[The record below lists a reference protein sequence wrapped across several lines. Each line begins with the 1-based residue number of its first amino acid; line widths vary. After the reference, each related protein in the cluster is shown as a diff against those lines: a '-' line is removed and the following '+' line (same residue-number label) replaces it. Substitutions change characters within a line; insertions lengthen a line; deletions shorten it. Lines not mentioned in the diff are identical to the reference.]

1 MQRRPSKDTVIT
13 IGILLL
19 ISITFSGLLYYDLN
33 KRTGL
38 GENPIIGEV
47 TFKEKTVHRKIDSS
61 VVWDQVEN
69 KSPVANKDT
78 IRTLDYSD
86 AVLTIKDGTT
96 VRLSD
101 NSMIYVDLSD
111 KNLNINFDYGSISTA
126 RPDGSEPEST
136 LNIKSGDKTIQID
149 KGGAAKLSKNEDD
162 NVNIQVEKGQAK
174 LALKGKEE
182 ILQTNQ
188 TAELRDNKID
198 VKPIR
203 FLLQSPPDGKYYSTS
218 ADTMV
223 SEFKWNPLDKGIS
236 ANLEIAKDKSF
247 KQIVKTQSGIR
258 DTGVSLAL
266 NPGVYFW
273 RISAKNPLGGKLEF
287 SESRKLTIFA
297 EKAVNVTTPQNG
309 KVFTYSLKLPT
320 IALRWT
326 KNEFSSSYKVE
337 IARNQDFT
345 NIVKT
350 LDSFENYISTDIPSK
365 GTYYIRI
372 TTRPNIPDLSPVVSP
387 ISLFSVE
394 ERQVPNPPEIISPV
408 ANSSFGLD
416 FIQKSRILFNW
427 RDNKEFVSY
436 ELEISKSSD
445 FSSVLIKQ
453 TTKDNFS
460 SPEIKEQI
468 GELFWRVRGILPDGR
483 KSEFSGVNPLRIK
496 EPSNL
501 KLIYPEALSELDMT
515 SDKSVTFRWQRPET
529 SGNFILEVSS
539 SPDFSNQLL
548 TEEEKVVTG
557 YSKKVMLK
565 SEGKYYWRIK
575 LLSRENKEITKSE
588 DSSFTLL
595 GAPTPK
601 PINPSEGTNIDLTNR
616 AEVDFSWA
624 RDEKATAYN
633 LEIYDTTKGA
643 RRLIG
648 NTTTTETY
656 HSFKELSKFRDG
668 NFLWSV
674 SILYSTK
681 DGKQIKSPPAST
693 SFKVQAPKIEPPT
706 PVAIQPVNGA
716 DLVMGEKEE
725 VLFQWEKNDRA
736 VHYQI
741 DVQEKS
747 TNRVRPVFQ
756 KQTTE
761 PNALFEIP
769 LTVGEGV
776 FYWDLFIFY
785 KTWDGRVV
793 RSNPIRNEFS
803 LKFPYRNP
811 PLASLTSPSGGQDIR
826 PDDNWNVPLIWEAN
840 ERAISYNV
848 QVSDFE
854 TNKPIFKETTET
866 TRSTFVVS
874 DTAIKPG
881 KYVWSVSIN
890 YKAKDDR
897 IVKSPSRKQ
906 EFNLDMPS
914 FEVPVSIAITPEA
927 DTVYNPTNQSELEF
941 KWEKSKSALL
951 YTVELFELKEG
962 GQILI
967 TKKDTKENSFLFK
980 DMIRLTNGQYQWKL
994 TIAYKD
1000 RKLKTIY
1007 TEPLLTEFTV
1017 RIPLEDVIEPPQ
1029 ILSKPRLYVE

>member
-1 MQRRPSKDTVIT
+1 MRRPSNDTIIT

-19 ISITFSGLLYYDLN
+19 IIFLFSGLLYGDLN
-33 KRTGL
+33 RRTGT
-38 GENPIIGEV
+38 GDNPLIGEV

-86 AVLTIKDGTT
+86 AVLTLKDGTT

-101 NSMIYVDLSD
+101 NSMIYVDLSE
-111 KNLNINFDYGSISTA
+111 KNLNINFDYGSISTSRA
-126 RPDGSEPEST
+126 DGTEPDAT
-136 LNIKSGDKTIQID
+136 LHIKSGDKTIQID
-149 KGGAAKLSKNEDD
+149 KGGAAKLSKNEDE
-162 NVNIQVEKGQAK
+162 NVNIQVEKGQAR

-218 ADTMV
+218 ADTMN
-223 SEFKWNPLDKGIS
+223 SDFKWSPLDKGVS
-236 ANLEIAKDKSF
+236 AEFEIAKDKLF
-247 KQIVKTQSGIR
+247 KQVVKKQSGIR
-258 DTGVSLAL
+258 DTGFSLAL
-266 NPGVYFW
+266 SPGIYFW
-273 RISAKNPLGGKLEF
+273 RISAKNPLGGKQEF
-287 SESRKLTIFA
+287 SEIRKLTLFA
-297 EKAVNVTTPQNG
+297 ERAVNVTTPQDG

-326 KNEFSSSYKVE
+326 KNEFSSSYKVD
-337 IARNQDFT
+337 IARTPDFSS
-345 NIVKT
+345 IVKT

-365 GTYYIRI
+365 GTYYIRV

-387 ISLFSVE
+387 ASKFSIE
-394 ERQVPNPPEIISPV
+394 ERQVPDPPEIISPV
-408 ANSSFGLD
+408 ASANFGLD
-416 FIQKSRILFNW
+416 FIQKSRIIFNW
-427 RDNKEFVSY
+427 RDNKEFASY
-436 ELEISKSSD
+436 ELEVARTSD
-445 FSSVLIKQ
+445 FSSIIARQNAKE
-453 TTKDNFS
+453 NFS
-460 SPEIKEQI
+460 SPEIKEQV

-483 KSEFSGVNPLRIK
+483 KSEFSRINPFRIT
-496 EPSNL
+496 EPANL
-501 KLIYPEALSELDMT
+501 KLVYPESLAELDMT
-515 SDKSVTFRWQRPET
+515 ADKSITFRWQRPES
-529 SGNFILEVSS
+529 SGTFLLEVSS
-539 SPDFSNQLL
+539 TPDFSNLL
-548 TEEEKVVTG
+548 LKDDERIVSG
-557 YSKKVMLK
+557 YSKKVLLK
-565 SEGKYYWRIK
+565 SEGKYYWRLK

-595 GAPTPK
+595 GAPTPR
-601 PINPSEGTNIDLTNR
+601 PINPAEGTTIDLTNR
-616 AEVDFSWA
+616 QDLEFSWA
-624 RDEKATAYN
+624 KDEKATAYSI
-633 LEIYDTTKGA
+633 EIFDTTKGA
-643 RRLIG
+643 KRLVA
-648 NTTTTETY
+648 TTTTPDTSLSY
-656 HSFKELSKFRDG
+656 KELSKFRDG
-668 NFLWSV
+668 NFLWAV
-674 SILYSTK
+674 SIIYSTK
-681 DGKQIKSPPAST
+681 DGKSIKSPPATT
-693 SFKVQAPKIEPPT
+693 SFNVQAPKIEVPV

-716 DLVMGEKEE
+716 DLIMGEKEE
-725 VLFQWEKNDRA
+725 VLFQWEKNDKA

-756 KQTTE
+756 KQTSETS
-761 PNALFEIP
+761 ALFEIP

-776 FYWDLFIFY
+776 YYWDLFIFY

-811 PLASLTSPSGGQDIR
+811 PLTVLKSPFGGEDIK

-848 QVSDFE
+848 LVSDFE
-854 TNKPIFKETTET
+854 TNKPIFKETVET

-890 YKAKDDR
+890 YKAKDER

-906 EFNLDMPS
+906 EFNLVMPS

-941 KWEKSKSALL
+941 KWEKSNSALL

-962 GQILI
+962 GQLLI
-967 TKKDTKENSFLFK
+967 TRKDTKENSFLYK
-980 DMIRLTNGQYQWKL
+980 DMIRLTNGQYLWKL
-994 TIAYKD
+994 TAAYKD

-1029 ILSKPRLYVE
+1029 ILNKPRLYVE